1 MGDYMALKLLVL
13 YREISGL
20 SWRWALLSDFSSLF
34 YIVRNCF
41 ALKASL
47 VKFSFF
53 LKVWLAGDCTKTAQK
68 KECPNSKFAKPQ
80 KEDTSALCLPRG
92 TCGDCSTAAE
102 ERSLY

>member
-53 LKVWLAGDCTKTAQK
+53 SQGMAGWRLHKNCSK
-68 KECPNSKFAKPQ
+68 KGMSE
-80 KEDTSALCLPRG
+80 
-92 TCGDCSTAAE
+92 
-102 ERSLY
+102 